1 MGNVNETLKN
11 NKMTR
16 EEREQYLFGPWLSEI
31 KSEED
36 IPPQYFFKK
45 DVILN
50 SGLAVKV
57 PVNKDRK
64 DLDPGMLMYKQVL
77 MIEEDQLQLFSASS
91 QGVDEVVIPLS
102 EIIFVVRGGELL
114 SNYITFGTA
123 EKVYR
128 IEYYSVSRELT
139 SRILMKVRM
148 FFELTAQS
156 VNVLDGEF
164 EDVKDTLLYK
174 YFTRKEYTKEPMRVV
189 AYQPEAKLKMAEAN
203 IMDIFI
209 NRLKQPKLE
218 EVMFLTNGKELII
231 ASGDIDKGNEASVDY
246 SYRHCYIRLD
256 SLKGFL
262 LSDDAVFDD
271 TKVLTVETVGQN
283 FLINVKE
290 GFDLSS
296 LNDLIYGIH
305 Q

>member
-11 NKMTR
+11 NQMTR

-45 DVILN
+45 DTILN
-50 SGLAVKV
+50 SELAMKV

-77 MIEEDQLQLFSASS
+77 IIEEEQIQLYSASA
-91 QGVDEVVIPLS
+91 QGVDEVTIPLS
-102 EIIFVVRGGELL
+102 ELIFVIRGGELL
-114 SNYITFGTA
+114 NNYIAFGTV
-123 EKVYR
+123 EQVYR
-128 IEYYSVSRELT
+128 VEYYSVSKELT
-139 SRILMKVRM
+139 SRILMKARM
-148 FFELTAQS
+148 FFENAAQS
-156 VNVLDGEF
+156 VEIIEGDF
-164 EDVKDTLLYK
+164 ENAKDAMLYK
-174 YFTRKEYTKEPMRVV
+174 YFTRKEYTREPMKVV
-189 AYQPEAKLKMAEAN
+189 AYQPEALLKTAESN
-203 IMDIFI
+203 IMNIFI
-209 NRLKQPKLE
+209 NRLNQPKLE

-262 LSDDAVFDD
+262 LSDDEAYDD

-283 FLINVKE
+283 FLINVKD